1 MHDNLI
7 VKSDHFATWKKFCES
22 RKDLSCNKW
31 KMSQEKYLL
40 QNDNFNCGVFV
51 CYFFSLLINGQQELL
66 NRQIDINC
74 FRSEIKK
81 TIMSY

>member
-51 CYFFSLLINGQQELL
+51 CYFFS
-66 NRQIDINC
+66 
-74 FRSEIKK
+74 FRRECGKVEEDTFKENSNI
-81 TIMSY
+81 

>member
-1 MHDNLI
+1 
-7 VKSDHFATWKKFCES
+7 
-22 RKDLSCNKW
+22 
-31 KMSQEKYLL
+31 MSQEKYLL

-51 CYFFSLLINGQQELL
+51 CYFFSLLMNGQQELL

-81 TIMSY
+81 TIMSYNF